1 MTIHPIEEGALA
13 RITQDFHNDH
23 NKLQYR
29 KGHEFIIADYV
40 NAEESVDG
48 IPFYW
53 GSTHKSGNI
62 NDVAVRADCVELV
75 KTEAAMNSRTL
86 PSANAIAEY
95 LASEALGFGGED
107 FSFNEADYS
116 AGDGTLE
123 LYGRT
128 TEGLPMSVTVK
139 VIRIVKA
146 DD

>member
-1 MTIHPIEEGALA
+1 MTIHPIETGALA
-13 RITQDFHNDH
+13 RITQDFYNEYS
-23 NKLQYR
+23 KRQYR
-29 KGHEFIIADYV
+29 KGHEFIIEDYV
-40 NAEESVDG
+40 NAEESDDG
-48 IPFYW
+48 VPFYW

-62 NDVAVRADCVELV
+62 NDVAVSADRVELI

-107 FSFNEADYS
+107 FSFSEGDYS

-139 VIRIVKA
+139 VIRIVMA